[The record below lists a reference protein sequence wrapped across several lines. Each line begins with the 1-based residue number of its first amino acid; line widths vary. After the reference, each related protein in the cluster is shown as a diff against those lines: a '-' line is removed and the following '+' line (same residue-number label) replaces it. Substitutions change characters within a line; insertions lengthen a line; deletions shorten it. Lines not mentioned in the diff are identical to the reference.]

1 MSRIGKKPLPVP
13 PEVRVEL
20 RDGELHVQGPKG
32 RLRVPLPPGIQCE
45 YSDGVLRFQRSSEE
59 KKVKAAHGLARALA
73 ASAIEGVT
81 KGFVRVL
88 QIEGIGYRAEL
99 RGQNRL
105 LLTLGYSHPILF
117 IPPEGI
123 TLTVPNPNTIHVA
136 GIDKQL
142 VGEVAARIRAL
153 RPPEPYKGK
162 GIRYEGEYIR
172 RKAGKAAGR

>member
-1 MSRIGKKPLPVP
+1 MSRIGKKPLPLPSGVHVEIH
-13 PEVRVEL
+13 PESLLVR
-20 RDGELHVQGPKG
+20 GPKG
-32 RLRVPLPPGIQCE
+32 ELRVPLPAGIQCQLK
-45 YSDGVLRFQRSSEE
+45 DGALVFTRTSEE

-73 ASAIEGVT
+73 AAALHGVT
-81 KGFVRVL
+81 QGFTRTL

-99 RGQNRL
+99 RAQNRL
-105 LLTLGYSHPILF
+105 LLTVGYSHPVLF

-123 TLTVPNPNTIHVA
+123 TLAVPNPNTIQVS
-136 GIDKQL
+136 GVDKQL
-142 VGEVAARIRAL
+142 VGEVAARIRAI

>member
-1 MSRIGKKPLPVP
+1 
-13 PEVRVEL
+13 
-20 RDGELHVQGPKG
+20 
-32 RLRVPLPPGIQCE
+32 
-45 YSDGVLRFQRSSEE
+45 VLRFQRSSEE

-123 TLTVPNPNTIHVA
+123 TLSVPNPNTIHVA

-142 VGEVAARIRAL
+142 VGEIAARIRAL

>member
-1 MSRIGKKPLPVP
+1 MSRIGKKPLPLPSGVQ
-13 PEVRVEL
+13 VEIGTDSL
-20 RDGELHVQGPKG
+20 RIRGPKG
-32 RLRVPLPPGIQCE
+32 ELRVPLPAGIQCQQQQ
-45 YSDGVLRFQRSSEE
+45 GVLIFTRTSEE

-73 ASAIEGVT
+73 AAAIQGVT
-81 KGFVRVL
+81 QGYTRTL

-105 LLTLGYSHPILF
+105 LLFVGYSHPVLF

-123 TLTVPNPNTIHVA
+123 TLSVPAPTTIQVS

-142 VGEVAARIRAL
+142 VGEIAARIRAI

-162 GIRYEGEYIR
+162 GIRYDGEYIR

>member
-1 MSRIGKKPLPVP
+1 MPLPN
-13 PEVRVEL
+13 
-20 RDGELHVQGPKG
+20 
-32 RLRVPLPPGIQCE
+32 GIQCQLT
-45 YSDGVLRFQRSSEE
+45 DGTLIFTRSSDE

-73 ASAIEGVT
+73 ASALKGVT
-81 KGFVRVL
+81 EGFTRTL

-105 LLTLGYSHPILF
+105 LLTVGYSHPVLF
-117 IPPEGI
+117 IPPDGI
-123 TLTVPNPNTIHVA
+123 TITVPAPTTIHVS

-142 VGEVAARIRAL
+142 VGEIAARIRAI

>member
-1 MSRIGKKPLPVP
+1 MSRIGKRPLPVP
-13 PEVRVEL
+13 EGVRV
-20 RDGELHVQGPKG
+20 DIQPDSLHIRGPKG
-32 RLRVPLPPGIQCE
+32 ELRVLLPPGIECQ
-45 YSDGVLRFQRSSEE
+45 YSGGALLFTRCSDD

-73 ASAIEGVT
+73 ASALQGVT
-81 KGFVRVL
+81 TGFQRTL
-88 QIEGIGYRAEL
+88 QLEGIGYRAEP
-99 RGQNRL
+99 RGSNRV
-105 LLTLGYSHPILF
+105 LLTIGYSHPVLF

-123 TLTVPNPNTIHVA
+123 TLSVPTPNTIQVS

-142 VGEVAARIRAL
+142 VGEVAARIRAI

>member
-13 PEVRVEL
+13 EGVQVEILSDSL
-20 RDGELHVQGPKG
+20 RIRGPKG
-32 RLRVPLPPGIQCE
+32 ELRVPLPSGIQCD
-45 YSDGVLRFQRSSEE
+45 YWDGKLYFSRQSDE

-73 ASAIEGVT
+73 ASAVQGVT
-81 KGFVRVL
+81 TGFTRTL

-105 LLTLGYSHPILF
+105 LLTIGYSHPVLF

-123 TLTVPNPNTIHVA
+123 SIAVPAPNVIQVS

-142 VGEVAARIRAL
+142 VGEVAARIRAI

>member
-1 MSRIGKKPLPVP
+1 MSRIGKRPLPVP
-13 PEVRVEL
+13 QEVQVTLEPGSL
-20 RDGELHVQGPKG
+20 RFRGPKG
-32 RLRVPLPPGIQCE
+32 ELRVPLPQGIECL
-45 YSDGVLRFQRSSEE
+45 YRDGVLIFQRHSDD

-73 ASAIEGVT
+73 ASALQGVT
-81 KGFVRVL
+81 TGFRRTL

-99 RGQNRL
+99 RGPNRV
-105 LLTLGYSHPILF
+105 LLTIGYSHPVLF

-123 TLTVPNPNTIHVA
+123 TISVPAPNLIEVS

-142 VGEVAARIRAL
+142 VGEVAARIRAI

>member
-1 MSRIGKKPLPVP
+1 VP

-32 RLRVPLPPGIQCE
+32 QLRVPLPPGIQCE

-123 TLTVPNPNTIHVA
+123 TLSVPNPNTIHVA

-142 VGEVAARIRAL
+142 VGEIAARIRAL

>member
-1 MSRIGKKPLPVP
+1 MSRIGKKPLPIPSGVQVTIEP
-13 PEVRVEL
+13 DAVRI
-20 RDGELHVQGPKG
+20 RGPKG
-32 RLRVPLPPGIQCE
+32 ELRVPLPPGITCQQQDGTLLFSRT
-45 YSDGVLRFQRSSEE
+45 SDD

-73 ASAIEGVT
+73 AAAIQGVIT
-81 KGFVRVL
+81 GFTRTL

-105 LLTLGYSHPILF
+105 LLTIGYSHPVLF

-123 TLTVPNPNTIHVA
+123 TIAVPAPNIIQVS

-142 VGEVAARIRAL
+142 VGEVAARIRAI

>member
-1 MSRIGKKPLPVP
+1 MSRIGKKPLPIPAGVQ
-13 PEVRVEL
+13 VEL
-20 RDGELHVQGPKG
+20 QPESLVVRGPKG
-32 RLRVPLPPGIQCE
+32 ELRIPLPAGIQCQLK
-45 YSDGVLRFQRSSEE
+45 DGALVFTRNSEE
-59 KKVKAAHGLARALA
+59 KKVKAAHGLARALTA
-73 ASAIEGVT
+73 AALQGVT
-81 KGFVRVL
+81 QGFTRTL

-105 LLTLGYSHPILF
+105 LLTVGYSHPVLF
-117 IPPEGI
+117 IPPDGI
-123 TLTVPNPNTIHVA
+123 TITVPAPNTIHVS

-142 VGEVAARIRAL
+142 VGEIAARIRAI

>member
-1 MSRIGKKPLPVP
+1 MSRIGKRPLPVP
-13 PEVRVEL
+13 AGVEVEIHHDSLIVR
-20 RDGELHVQGPKG
+20 GPKG
-32 RLRVPLPPGIQCE
+32 GLRVPLPPGIECQ
-45 YSDGVLRFQRSSEE
+45 YNQGALHFSRRSDD

-73 ASAIEGVT
+73 ASAIQGVT
-81 KGFVRVL
+81 TGFTRSL

-99 RGQNRL
+99 RGANRV
-105 LLTLGYSHPILF
+105 LLTIGYSHPVLF

-123 TLTVPNPNTIHVA
+123 TLSVPAPNTIQVS

>member
-1 MSRIGKKPLPVP
+1 MSRIGKRPLPIPAGVQ
-13 PEVRVEL
+13 VEILSDAL
-20 RDGELHVQGPKG
+20 RIRGPKG
-32 RLRVPLPPGIQCE
+32 ELQVPLLAGIQCDYRE
-45 YSDGVLRFQRSSEE
+45 GKLHFSRQSDE
-59 KKVKAAHGLARALA
+59 KKVRAAHGLARALA
-73 ASAIEGVT
+73 ASAVQGVT
-81 KGFVRVL
+81 TGFTRTL

-105 LLTLGYSHPILF
+105 LLTIGYSHPVLF

-123 TLTVPNPNTIHVA
+123 SIAVPAPNVIQVS

-142 VGEVAARIRAL
+142 VGEVAARIRAI